1 MKQISAYCLLALSI
15 FVFGCGTP
23 QPTNIMDSADKDKIL
38 EYEAMVA
45 ADSSA
50 MSQAMEAKPESNA
63 QPAEPAKK

>member
-1 MKQISAYCLLALSI
+1 
-15 FVFGCGTP
+15 
-23 QPTNIMDSADKDKIL
+23 MDSADKDKIL